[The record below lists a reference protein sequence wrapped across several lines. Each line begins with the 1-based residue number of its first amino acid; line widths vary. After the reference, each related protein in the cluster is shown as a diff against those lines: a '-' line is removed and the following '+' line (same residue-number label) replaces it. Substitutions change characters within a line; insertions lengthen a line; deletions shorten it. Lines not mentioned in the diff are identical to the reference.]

1 MKMKYIAVAIL
12 FIGLVGLAGALV
24 PPPPANQL
32 LGIYDTTVNNFN
44 ETICRGCHT
53 STGSGG
59 AFGGATAVSSPV
71 TRGSSLFLL

>member
-1 MKMKYIAVAIL
+1 MKMKYIAVAIF
-12 FIGLVGLAGALV
+12 FIGLIGLAGALV

-53 STGSGG
+53 SGLPDRHHILTGPPT
-59 AFGGATAVSSPV
+59 F
-71 TRGSSLFLL
+71 